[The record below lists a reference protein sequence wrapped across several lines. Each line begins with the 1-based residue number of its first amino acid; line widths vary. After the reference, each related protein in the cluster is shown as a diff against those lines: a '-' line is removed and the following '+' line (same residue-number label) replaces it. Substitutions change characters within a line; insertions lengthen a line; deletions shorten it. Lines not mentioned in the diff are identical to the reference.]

1 MKYVMIR
8 CRRVWHKE
16 GDTQGSDTLST
27 MWIMHEIDT
36 LLQKLDRWQKKKNVK
51 KEIRQF
57 SSPTTMQTKQKQLQ
71 ISRNRIKVNDHIHW
85 RSEQNAEYWIHLSA
99 TQERILADSVYAI
112 IANQS
117 MLKERVVKV
126 INKSGH
132 NNCSQDNLCLERIR
146 SNTL

>member
-8 CRRVWHKE
+8 CRRCVTQRRWHTRKWHTVYHVDQARDRYSIAEAGSVAEEKERKE
-16 GDTQGSDTLST
+16 GNQTIFFTNGDADDVEATTD
-27 MWIMHEIDT
+27 I
-36 LLQKLDRWQKKKNVK
+36 KKSK
-51 KEIRQF
+51 
-57 SSPTTMQTKQKQLQ
+57 
-71 ISRNRIKVNDHIHW
+71 KVNDHIHW
-85 RSEQNAEYWIHLSA
+85 RSEQNAEYWIRLSA

-132 NNCSQDNLCLERIR
+132 KKVFARQLMPRKDQK
-146 SNTL
+146 